1 MFKTIVNAW
10 KTVDLRKKI
19 LFTVLIV
26 LLYRV
31 GTAIPV
37 PFLNAQVLSSSLLSS
52 QGSLFQYLNILSGGA
67 MSQATLFALGVS
79 PYITASIVIQL
90 LTIAIPYLE
99 RISKEGEE
107 GQKKLNQLTRIATV
121 VLGLVT
127 SFGYYK
133 LLENNNAITNK
144 GVFPAFV
151 IILSYCAGSSLVMWL
166 AEKINENG
174 IGNGI
179 SIILFA
185 NIVSR
190 LPSMIHNLWSAY
202 LTSGNAGKIILGI
215 GVIIVSLAATA
226 LIVFITDSERRL
238 PIQYAK
244 KVVGRKMYGGQ
255 SSTLPLKVNMTG
267 VMPMIFAN
275 SIVSIPATIQMFVNP
290 KQGSFWA
297 GFFNLF
303 GTDGW
308 LYAALTAILIV
319 AFAYF
324 YVTISFNPIEVAN
337 NLKKNGGFIPGIRP
351 GKPTSDYIT
360 KVLSRITLIGALFL
374 VVIAVVPLVAN
385 IISGAKLS
393 SLAFTGSSNIIV
405 VGVVLETARE
415 IESQMTMRHYKG
427 FLE

>member
-1 MFKTIVNAW
+1 MKHASHKAT
-10 KTVDLRKKI
+10 TVSRQK
-19 LFTVLIV
+19 F
-26 LLYRV
+26 
-31 GTAIPV
+31 
-37 PFLNAQVLSSSLLSS
+37 SL
-52 QGSLFQYLNILSGGA
+52 A
-67 MSQATLFALGVS
+67 KALFASGKGSHSVRAVRAVQS
-79 PYITASIVIQL
+79 AGSD
-90 LTIAIPYLE
+90 A
-99 RISKEGEE
+99 
-107 GQKKLNQLTRIATV
+107 V
-121 VLGLVT
+121 VLGLDP
-127 SFGYYK
+127 
-133 LLENNNAITNK
+133 AI
-144 GVFPAFV
+144 
-151 IILSYCAGSSLVMWL
+151 

-393 SLAFTGSSNIIV
+393 SLAFTGSSIIIV

>member
-1 MFKTIVNAW
+1 MFKTIANAW

-90 LTIAIPYLE
+90 LPIAIPYLE

-308 LYAALTAILIV
+308 LYAVLTAILIV

-393 SLAFTGSSNIIV
+393 SLAFTGSSIIIV

>member
-238 PIQYAK
+238 SIQYAK

-393 SLAFTGSSNIIV
+393 SLAFTGSSIIIV